1 MNEKSKTRRNA
12 RKEVRRLFEKYLD
25 LDKLDYKKRGHLI
38 NPKSIL
44 IGLGVAFGL
53 YSIGFVITYMAMNN
67 NVLSLHGFSKLVWI
81 MMIPTTVIG
90 LFVWQLAKN
99 RMEYP
104 LRQDILK
111 YMQELE
117 SNGGLLWKFSPL
129 IDLSGVEDMD
139 TKKALAKSRE
149 GKVEELAVEDYTDA
163 VSWLHQVLTNTDNRS
178 FPTSVAE
185 SVLENFNMEAK

>member
-25 LDKLDYKKRGHLI
+25 LDKLDYKKRGQLI

-81 MMIPTTVIG
+81 MMIPTTVLG

>member
-81 MMIPTTVIG
+81 MMIPTTVLG

>member
-25 LDKLDYKKRGHLI
+25 LDKLDYKKRGQLI